1 MLGASDQPLEQ
12 LPTMP
17 KSSELIFS
25 ALQFQWCQS
34 QCNSFESI
42 FKTKSRSKLHPF
54 CENIPCKNMG
64 EKSWKLLKF
73 LGVFVVENTSDKC
86 ILPACLEKKTW
97 SQEWF
102 TKTRSFGHIS
112 LVRQSLWSKQKQQL
126 AQITDCQTELVSVR
140 CWHRLAP
147 FLDFLQ
153 LMQCSINSFH
163 MYYILNKYQSH

>member
-25 ALQFQWCQS
+25 ALQFQWCQI

-42 FKTKSRSKLHPF
+42 FKIEARSQLHPV
-54 CENIPCKNMG
+54 CGNIP
-64 EKSWKLLKF
+64 EKIEYGRKLCELSSF
-73 LGVFVVENTSDKC
+73 LGVFVWMYQIYALC
-86 ILPACLEKKTW
+86 LPVWTKKTR

-112 LVRQSLWSKQKQQL
+112 LVRQSLWSKQKQRL

-163 MYYILNKYQSH
+163 M

>member
-25 ALQFQWCQS
+25 ALQFNDAKVNAIHLNQFLKK
-34 QCNSFESI
+34 SFDQNCIPFVGI
-42 FKTKSRSKLHPF
+42 FLKRY
-54 CENIPCKNMG
+54 NMG
-64 EKSWKLLKF
+64 GNCVSCQLFWAF
-73 LGVFVVENTSDKC
+73 LFDNASDIC
-86 ILPACLEKKTW
+86 IVSVWTKKTW

-112 LVRQSLWSKQKQQL
+112 LVRQSFWSKQKQQL
-126 AQITDCQTELVSVR
+126 AQIRDCQTELVSVR

-153 LMQCSINSFH
+153 LMQCSINSFY
-163 MYYILNKYQSH
+163 M